1 MNIRDNLDHEILIA
15 DRLVRSGL
23 SDNRQVGANPVQAS
37 TLDDD
42 IRIDL
47 DSFHANMVSMPYG
60 WVLNMEASKDEVHPR
75 TPFNSSEIEK
85 CNISHKYFI
94 KQTCMFSIPGNYSH
108 LGMEKQAI

>member
-1 MNIRDNLDHEILIA
+1 MNIRDNPGPEILIE

-23 SDNRQVGANPVQAS
+23 NDNRQDGSNPVQAS

-47 DSFHANMVSMPYG
+47 DGFHVNMVSMSYG
-60 WVLNMEASKDEVHPR
+60 WVLNMEVSKDEVHPR
-75 TPFNSSEIEK
+75 TPFNSSIIEK
-85 CNISHKYFI
+85 CNISHKSFI
-94 KQTCMFSIPGNYSH
+94 KQTCMFPISRNHSH

>member
-1 MNIRDNLDHEILIA
+1 MNIRDNPGLEILIE

-23 SDNRQVGANPVQAS
+23 DDNRQVGANPVQAP
-37 TLDDD
+37 TLDD

-47 DSFHANMVSMPYG
+47 DSFHVNMVSMSYG
-60 WVLNMEASKDEVHPR
+60 WVLNMEVSKEEVHPR

-94 KQTCMFSIPGNYSH
+94 KQTCMFSIPGNHSH

>member
-1 MNIRDNLDHEILIA
+1 MNIRDNPGPEILIE

-23 SDNRQVGANPVQAS
+23 DDNRQVGANPVQAS

-47 DSFHANMVSMPYG
+47 DSFHVNMVSMSYG

-75 TPFNSSEIEK
+75 TPSNSSEIGK
-85 CNISHKYFI
+85 CNISHKSFI
-94 KQTCMFSIPGNYSH
+94 KQTCMFPIPGNHSH